1 MRFEH
6 LLQVN
11 DLSDPRLLPM
21 SRSELWRGLMLR
33 VESPQRFP
41 LGPDRCESRAG
52 TADDERVRR
61 IHYGNL
67 RFDDRVRLDFERRI
81 EFLPEPHGD
90 APPVRLTLTIEEPA
104 PGALFLR
111 FVYTADGIASA
122 EATALQGYREQAWLE
137 NDRDMLR
144 SLRTWHA
151 DGEL

>member
-21 SRSELWRGLMLR
+21 SRSELWRGLLLR

-41 LGPDRCESRAG
+41 LGPDRCESSGGAH
-52 TADDERVRR
+52 DVERVRR
-61 IHYGNL
+61 IHYGSL

-90 APPVRLTLTIEEPA
+90 APPVRLAITIEEPA

-111 FVYTADGIASA
+111 FVYTADGVASA
-122 EATALQGYREQAWLE
+122 EDTALQGYREQAWLE

>member
-11 DLSDPRLLPM
+11 DPHDPRVPPM

-41 LGPDRCESRAG
+41 LGPDRCESRPGAHG
-52 TADDERVRR
+52 DERVRR
-61 IHYGNL
+61 IHYGTL
-67 RFDDRVRLDFERRI
+67 RFDDRVRLAPERRV
-81 EFLPEPHGD
+81 EFLPEPRGE
-90 APPVRLTLTIEEPA
+90 APPVRLTITIEEPA

-111 FVYTADGIASA
+111 FVYASEGVASA
-122 EATALQGYREQAWLE
+122 EDTALQGFREQAWLE

-144 SLRTWHA
+144 SLRGWQA
-151 DGEL
+151 EGAL

>member
-11 DLSDPRLLPM
+11 DLSDPRLPPM

-52 TADDERVRR
+52 PADDERVRR

-111 FVYTADGIASA
+111 FED
-122 EATALQGYREQAWLE
+122 TALQGYREQAWLE